1 IGVNASFFYD
11 YEGNYNGIFID
22 HASGN
27 QIGVPG
33 TDLQSGLEGRNVIS
47 GNNNDG
53 ILIEG
58 GGNNQVLNSYVGA
71 DFFGN
76 LITDQFLSFNLYNV
90 GNGINID
97 GSSNNTIGA
106 PIGANNAF
114 NVVSGNFL
122 DGIVVQPL
130 VDSVGTI
137 TSPASN
143 NIILNNRIGTDASG
157 QNSN

>member
-1 IGVNASFFYD
+1 
-11 YEGNYNGIFID
+11 
-22 HASGN
+22 
-27 QIGVPG
+27 
-33 TDLQSGLEGRNVIS
+33 
-47 GNNNDG
+47 NNDG

-157 QNSN
+157 QNSNEFMGNLSDGILIDRALGTKVGFDGASTPNYAPNVISGNF